1 MRGDFPSRSRTSYS
15 AWMPCRLST
24 SGPRM
29 KSWATIR
36 TVFRRVYP
44 RTVPVVIDT
53 SALLAILLGEPE
65 RGKFLQLLSESETR
79 LLSAVNALETAIVV
93 ESRRGE
99 AAGRELDL
107 FLHRTKVEIVAVDAE
122 QFSMA
127 RFAWRKFGKGR
138 HAAALNFGDCFA
150 YALTKRP
157 ASRCLPRAKISG

>member
-1 MRGDFPSRSRTSYS
+1 M
-15 AWMPCRLST
+15 A
-24 SGPRM
+24 
-29 KSWATIR
+29 
-36 TVFRRVYP
+36 
-44 RTVPVVIDT
+44 VPVVIDT

-79 LLSAVNALETAIVV
+79 LLSAANALETAIVV

-150 YALTKRP
+150 YALTKTSSEP
-157 ASRCLPRAKISG
+157 LLAKGEDFQRTDLQLL

>member
-1 MRGDFPSRSRTSYS
+1 
-15 AWMPCRLST
+15 
-24 SGPRM
+24 
-29 KSWATIR
+29 
-36 TVFRRVYP
+36 
-44 RTVPVVIDT
+44 VVIDT

-79 LLSAVNALETAIVV
+79 LLSAANALETAIVV

-107 FLHRTKVEIVAVDAE
+107 FLHRTKIEIVAVDAE
-122 QFSMA
+122 QFSIA

-150 YALTKRP
+150 YALAK
-157 ASRCLPRAKISG
+157 ASSEPVLAKGEDFRRTDLQLL

>member
-1 MRGDFPSRSRTSYS
+1 M
-15 AWMPCRLST
+15 A
-24 SGPRM
+24 
-29 KSWATIR
+29 
-36 TVFRRVYP
+36 
-44 RTVPVVIDT
+44 VPVVIDT

-79 LLSAVNALETAIVV
+79 LLSAANALETAIVV

-127 RFAWRKFGKGR
+127 RFAWRKFGKSR

-150 YALTKRP
+150 YAL
-157 ASRCLPRAKISG
+157 AKTSSEPLLAKGEDFRRTDLQLL